1 MISSSE
7 IFTAHTHYVLTSS
20 LPIGK
25 DGVEGVCVR
34 VCICKGWVGMGWG
47 SVDHHVTCVTHRLP
61 LSPMPSN
68 VYIASVILVYTI
80 HKVCEKLTVFIR
92 SPFILH
98 SCRFSSPSVPSPSL
112 IMSYHPWTQGGGIE
126 LSQSSLIVKRPC
138 GSVEWVD
145 ACVRIFGLEA
155 SVCRVCAL
163 LSSSWSLAG
172 VGAEFIHLDE

>member
-98 SCRFSSPSVPSPSL
+98 SCRFSPPSVPSPSL
-112 IMSYHPWTQGGGIE
+112 IVSYHPWTQGGGIE
-126 LSQSSLIVKRPC
+126 LHSHRSLWNAR
-138 GSVEWVD
+138 VD
-145 ACVRIFGLEA
+145 RLSELMLVCAFLVWRRLSGACVPCSVPRGAWQVLGLN
-155 SVCRVCAL
+155 L
-163 LSSSWSLAG
+163 
-172 VGAEFIHLDE
+172 FT

>member
-1 MISSSE
+1 MPYTVQDTKMISSSE

-20 LPIGK
+20 LPIAK

-80 HKVCEKLTVFIR
+80 HKVCGKTHCVHQI
-92 SPFILH
+92 SIH
-98 SCRFSSPSVPSPSL
+98 STLVSLLFSL
-112 IMSYHPWTQGGGIE
+112 
-126 LSQSSLIVKRPC
+126 RPL
-138 GSVEWVD
+138 
-145 ACVRIFGLEA
+145 GLPHHVIPPVNA
-155 SVCRVCAL
+155 R
-163 LSSSWSLAG
+163 WW
-172 VGAEFIHLDE
+172 D